1 MLKQFDERYAD
12 TRLGKL
18 QRWKPLSAFIFPQL
32 EMTIAYRGI
41 KVSPS
46 LDTDYAAMVIYD
58 NTGRKT
64 VKLDFIV
71 PIFMHRTDYVN
82 LGQVMFP
89 LCQLAYPTDYSNLVS
104 PIMSNSDPDKDVMFD
119 CICRNVFAQRGCTD
133 IIRKKLNVLERIIG
147 NHTVYVLYGHQFTTY
162 GLRLDNAES
171 ANRFIFDGV
180 RRILFVRGHAD
191 CFGYCFAHTKYA
203 DPFYVNHR
211 NFLY

>member
-46 LDTDYAAMVIYD
+46 LDVDYTALVVYD

-64 VKLDFIV
+64 VRLDFIV
-71 PIFMHRTDYVN
+71 PIYRHTTEYVN

-89 LCQLAYPTDYSNLVS
+89 LCQLAYPIDYFHLISLLRNG
-104 PIMSNSDPDKDVMFD
+104 SDLDEPMMFD

-147 NHTVYVLYGHQFTTY
+147 NPTVDILYGHQFVKD
-162 GLRLDNAES
+162 GLLSDNAES
-171 ANRFIFDGV
+171 ANRFTFRDV
-180 RRILFVRGHAD
+180 SRILFVNGHAHH
-191 CFGYCFAHTKYA
+191 FGYCFAHTKYV

>member
-46 LDTDYAAMVIYD
+46 FDVDYAAMVIYD

-71 PIFMHRTDYVN
+71 PIYRHRTDYVN
-82 LGQVMFP
+82 LGQIMFP
-89 LCQLAYPTDYSNLVS
+89 LCQLAYQTDYSHFISLLRNGSDLDE
-104 PIMSNSDPDKDVMFD
+104 PIMFD
-119 CICRNVFAQRGCTD
+119 CICRNVFAQIGCTD
-133 IIRKKLNVLERIIG
+133 IIRKKLNVLERLIG
-147 NHTVYVLYGHQFTTY
+147 NPTVDILYGHQFTTH
-162 GLRLDNAES
+162 GLRPDNAES
-171 ANRFIFDGV
+171 ANRFSFDGL
-180 RRILFVRGHAD
+180 RRILFVNGHAIH
-191 CFGYCFAHTKYA
+191 FGYCFAHTKYV
-203 DPFYVNHR
+203 DPFYANHR

>member
-32 EMTIAYRGI
+32 EMTIACRGI

-46 LDTDYAAMVIYD
+46 LAVDYAAMVVYD

-71 PIFMHRTDYVN
+71 PIYMHNTDYVN

-89 LCQLAYPTDYSNLVS
+89 LCQLAYPIDYSNLTSLVRNGNDLDES
-104 PIMSNSDPDKDVMFD
+104 IMFD

-147 NHTVYVLYGHQFTTY
+147 NPAVDILYGHQFTTY
-162 GLRLDNAES
+162 GLCLDNAES

-180 RRILFVRGHAD
+180 RRILFVRGHAQH
-191 CFGYCFAHTKYA
+191 FGYCFVHTRYA